1 MNEEQKLPL
10 NESSPEPETAA
21 EPEFDED
28 CQFLE
33 DIQKRKADGPAP
45 ATEETVL
52 APAASEPSEPEDFV
66 DMETADHD
74 TSPTKKPQSRLSQLA
89 ERQMKRDEKEAQ
101 REERRQA
108 AQDRRDEKQAEYD
121 E

>member
-21 EPEFDED
+21 EPDFDED

-33 DIQKRKADGPAP
+33 DIQKRKADGPTP

-52 APAASEPSEPEDFV
+52 APAASGPSEPEDFV
-66 DMETADHD
+66 DMD
-74 TSPTKKPQSRLSQLA
+74 SPAAFCCYSNLA
-89 ERQMKRDEKEAQ
+89 SKSNTFFVRFIVQ
-101 REERRQA
+101 
-108 AQDRRDEKQAEYD
+108 
-121 E
+121 